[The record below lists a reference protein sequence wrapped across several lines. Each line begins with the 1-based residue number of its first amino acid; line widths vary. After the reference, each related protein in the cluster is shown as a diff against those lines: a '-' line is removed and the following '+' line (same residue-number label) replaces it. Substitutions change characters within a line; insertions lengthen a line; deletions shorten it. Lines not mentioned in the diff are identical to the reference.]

1 MIRIGTYAHQQL
13 TLAHALNS
21 QRQMLDLQIQ
31 VSSGKISRDYAG
43 IASDAQR
50 LVSLE
55 TAHLRAGQYVENNSL
70 VARRLETMETSI
82 SQVYDT
88 ASRFRTLLVNALN
101 TDNAVDLSIANEA
114 GNFKKEVANL
124 LNVEV
129 EGRYLFAGSRTD
141 VKPVDLNGWT
151 PPAMPLTPPLTPYAS
166 EYYQGDAVIL
176 AAEADTAL
184 SVDYGMTASE
194 NAFEYVLRAMHY
206 VELTG
211 SAPDRATLETALAL
225 LNTALGTE
233 SPNAALGADPIAR
246 DLADLRTAIGTS
258 RRSLDSA
265 TQRLGEFILYTEQN
279 IGDIENVDVAEAIT
293 QLTAQQTQL
302 EAAFMTISRLS
313 QLSLLQFLR

>member
-1 MIRIGTYAHQQL
+1 MIRIGTFAHQQL

-43 IASDAQR
+43 IASEAQR

-101 TDNAVDLSIANEA
+101 SDNAVDLSIAN
-114 GNFKKEVANL
+114 
-124 LNVEV
+124 
-129 EGRYLFAGSRTD
+129 
-141 VKPVDLNGWT
+141 
-151 PPAMPLTPPLTPYAS
+151 
-166 EYYQGDAVIL
+166 
-176 AAEADTAL
+176 EADTAL

-211 SAPDRATLETALAL
+211 TAPDRATLETALAL

-246 DLADLRTAIGTS
+246 DLADLRTAVGTS

-265 TQRLGEFILYTEQN
+265 TQRLQEFVLYTQQN
-279 IGDIENVDVAEAIT
+279 IA
-293 QLTAQQTQL
+293 
-302 EAAFMTISRLS
+302 
-313 QLSLLQFLR
+313 

>member
-1 MIRIGTYAHQQL
+1 MTRIATLPYQQL

-21 QRQMLDLQIQ
+21 QRQMLDLQLQ
-31 VSSGKISRDYAG
+31 VSSGKVARDYAG
-43 IASDAQR
+43 IAPDSQR

-55 TAHLRAGQYVENNSL
+55 SAHARAVQYLDNNAL
-70 VARRLETMETSI
+70 VTRRLETMETSI
-82 SQVYDT
+82 SQIYDT

-101 TDNAVDLSIANEA
+101 TNNAVDLSIASEA

-166 EYYQGDAVIL
+166 EYYKGDGVIL

-184 SVDYGMTASE
+184 SVNYGIAASE
-194 NAFEYVLRAMHY
+194 SAFEYVLRAMHY

-233 SPNAALGADPIAR
+233 KPNAALGADPIAR
-246 DLADLRTAIGTS
+246 DLADLRTAVGTS

-265 TQRLGEFILYTEQN
+265 TQRLQEFVLYTEQN
-279 IGDIENVDVAEAIT
+279 IGDIENVDVAEAVT
-293 QLTAQQTQL
+293 RLTAQQTQL

-313 QLSLLQFLR
+313 QLSLLQYLR